1 MSQPGKEEYQG
12 WREIL
17 VIAIDS
23 FFLQAPTSIAEGF
36 RRFLVV
42 CALLML
48 SGGTYIIAR
57 EPEVLGALTGRP
69 IIEQP
74 ITTRMR
80 SVGRQVEEVLETW
93 FYRNRPRGLMLIAW
107 DELTT
112 LRGVWVK
119 PESSFSDRVG
129 VREIASEIREWAGP
143 FIFGECVVSDY
154 KELPGARIAACPI
167 LNEYDVWGYVAVVFD
182 NRDMSDNRALV
193 LLRNL
198 TKEITGLL
206 Y

>member
-1 MSQPGKEEYQG
+1 MSQPSKEEYQS

-36 RRFLVV
+36 RRLLVV

-48 SGGTYIIAR
+48 SGGTYVVAR
-57 EPEVLGALTGRP
+57 EPEVLGNLTGRP
-69 IIEQP
+69 VIEQS
-74 ITTRMR
+74 ITRRMR
-80 SVGRQVEEVLETW
+80 HVGRQAEEALEAW

-119 PESSFSDRVG
+119 PESSFGDRVG
-129 VREIASEIREWAGP
+129 VREIAGEIREWAGP

-154 KELPGARIAACPI
+154 NDLPGARIAACPV
-167 LNEYDVWGYVAVVFD
+167 LNEYDVWGYVAVVYD
-182 NRDMSDNRALV
+182 NRDMSDDKALF

-198 TKEITGLL
+198 TKEITELL